1 MDKRRNSQPD
11 PRRRRT
17 VPTGGRPAVRSGSGG
32 RSAASPGR
40 PAGKRSAAPPSSR
53 GQKGPAR
60 VQRGYAPGHVRDPR
74 AERIQEIQQR
84 RKKKRK
90 RNYTLYYIL
99 LFFFLTV
106 AGIVL
111 SLTVFFNIRN
121 IEVTGSAIYGVEDV
135 EPLLGVQKG
144 DNLLRISTEKIRQSV
159 QAGLL
164 KSDRVTVRRVFPST
178 LWIEVIDGVPEI
190 QIESGGNYYSV
201 SRSGRILEI
210 DQELRPDRGVLLVG
224 LDLTGLGMGDSL
236 SVRETAESSAS
247 QEEQDAAADFQ
258 NRVQAVESLFSALK
272 EARFSGVT
280 AVDVSDELKLTV
292 YWQNRIQVVL
302 GSFSELTY
310 KLQLCRAILEDSS
323 RLSAEARGVL
333 DAETAS
339 SAGVFYRE
347 DPELAV
353 PGNGSGGVWN
363 WDDGEEGS
371 GEDGAASAASEVS
384 SEAESGASGLPP
396 EGESSVLETSAESGG
411 GNDGE

>member
-1 MDKRRNSQPD
+1 M
-11 PRRRRT
+11 
-17 VPTGGRPAVRSGSGG
+17 
-32 RSAASPGR
+32 
-40 PAGKRSAAPPSSR
+40 
-53 GQKGPAR
+53 
-60 VQRGYAPGHVRDPR
+60 RDPR
-74 AERIQEIQQR
+74 AGRIQEVQQR

-99 LFFFLTV
+99 LFFFLSV

-144 DNLLRISTEKIRQSV
+144 DNLLRINTEKIRQSV

-164 KSDRVTVRRVFPST
+164 KSDRVAVRRVFPST
-178 LWIEVIDGVPEI
+178 LWIEVTDGVPRV
-190 QIESGGNYYSV
+190 QMESGGRYYSI
-201 SRSGRILEI
+201 SYSGRILEI
-210 DQELRPDRGVLLVG
+210 DTALRPERGVLLMG
-224 LDLTGLGMGDSL
+224 LDLTGLELGDSL
-236 SVRETAESSAS
+236 AQKETAGPSAT
-247 QEEQDAAADFQ
+247 QEEQDAARDFQ
-258 NRVQAVESLFSALK
+258 NRIRAVESLFSALR

-292 YWQNRIQVVL
+292 YWQNRVEVVL

-347 DPELAV
+347 NPELAV
-353 PGNGSGGVWN
+353 PGNGCGGVWN

>member
-144 DNLLRISTEKIRQSV
+144 DNLLRISDDPDVNDVLKFLREREIVHFQRFGEAVQLLREK
-159 QAGLL
+159 L
-164 KSDRVTVRRVFPST
+164 
-178 LWIEVIDGVPEI
+178 
-190 QIESGGNYYSV
+190 
-201 SRSGRILEI
+201 
-210 DQELRPDRGVLLVG
+210 DQKNVYFMNPA
-224 LDLTGLGMGDSL
+224 LDM
-236 SVRETAESSAS
+236 
-247 QEEQDAAADFQ
+247 
-258 NRVQAVESLFSALK
+258 
-272 EARFSGVT
+272 
-280 AVDVSDELKLTV
+280 
-292 YWQNRIQVVL
+292 
-302 GSFSELTY
+302 
-310 KLQLCRAILEDSS
+310 
-323 RLSAEARGVL
+323 
-333 DAETAS
+333 
-339 SAGVFYRE
+339 
-347 DPELAV
+347 
-353 PGNGSGGVWN
+353 
-363 WDDGEEGS
+363 
-371 GEDGAASAASEVS
+371 
-384 SEAESGASGLPP
+384 
-396 EGESSVLETSAESGG
+396 
-411 GNDGE
+411 